1 MEDGKSGGV
10 VKRGYFGGRSNQPGT
25 LRHSRGERERMSVE
39 ISLCGLILT
48 AGGNGEEGGCV
59 LGDEL

>member
-1 MEDGKSGGV
+1 MV
-10 VKRGYFGGRSNQPGT
+10 GRWRERERNK
-25 LRHSRGERERMSVE
+25 GEGREKDIGEMERMSVE